1 MVGKAFL
8 TKLFVLEN
16 ETVTPFS
23 IVYVIN
29 EDCGV
34 VLFSFR
40 TSLVL
45 KERNKCF
52 LCHEFLRIL
61 NPLTYSY
68 VMTMQNL
75 LLIIL

>member
-23 IVYVIN
+23 IIYVIS

-34 VLFSFR
+34 CSFVFIAYFFGSQRKEQVLSM
-40 TSLVL
+40 L
-45 KERNKCF
+45 
-52 LCHEFLRIL
+52 
-61 NPLTYSY
+61 
-68 VMTMQNL
+68 
-75 LLIIL
+75 